1 MCKLEIGN
9 DIPIST
15 ILQIRKEL
23 IKKAEKLF
31 AAEVS
36 RNPFSLDALSGL
48 GFAKTL
54 QKDKAGAT
62 KYFQEA
68 LKVNATYGDALFG
81 LEELKKL

>member
-1 MCKLEIGN
+1 M
-9 DIPIST
+9 
-15 ILQIRKEL
+15 
-23 IKKAEKLF
+23 
-31 AAEVS
+31 
-36 RNPFSLDALSGL
+36 

>member
-1 MCKLEIGN
+1 LGWVNYRLGN
-9 DIPIST
+9 AD
-15 ILQIRKEL
+15 
-23 IKKAEKLF
+23 KAEKLF